1 MVRLL
6 LTSAVTNLSGADLA
20 AITDRT
26 GVPIAPA
33 VFVDDESVPA
43 ELDEIEIAYASP
55 DLFTEIDAAWRF
67 FDLLDALPN
76 LGWAHLGF
84 AGIDHPRFG
93 AMLDRGVRLSNSPGA
108 AAEPIAH
115 TAMAGLLSLARRLP
129 FYAQRQHEHVWQ
141 RLPTEAI
148 APDLSRQTL
157 VIYGL
162 GTIGSE
168 LARLAR
174 AFGLHVIGVRRSPPR
189 PEDTADEI
197 VHPDQFDEVLRRA
210 DWLAVTANLTT
221 ETRGA
226 INAQRLALLPPG
238 AHVINVA
245 RGPII
250 EQAALIER
258 LQSGAIAGAYLDVVE
273 VEPLSADS
281 PLWDL
286 PNVILTPHA
295 SWAARGNADRARAIF
310 LSNLE
315 SWLTDETLSTE
326 VRER

>member
-1 MVRLL
+1 M
-6 LTSAVTNLSGADLA
+6 
-20 AITDRT
+20 IC
-26 GVPIAPA
+26 
-33 VFVDDESVPA
+33 
-43 ELDEIEIAYASP
+43 
-55 DLFTEIDAAWRF
+55 
-67 FDLLDALPN
+67 
-76 LGWAHLGF
+76 
-84 AGIDHPRFG
+84 
-93 AMLDRGVRLSNSPGA
+93 
-108 AAEPIAH
+108 
-115 TAMAGLLSLARRLP
+115 
-129 FYAQRQHEHVWQ
+129 
-141 RLPTEAI
+141 
-148 APDLSRQTL
+148 
-157 VIYGL
+157 GL
-162 GTIGSE
+162 GAIGGE

-197 VHPDQFDEVLRRA
+197 VHPDQLDEVLRRA

-226 INAQRLALLPPG
+226 INAQRLAPLPPG

-273 VEPLSADS
+273 VEPLPADS

-295 SWAARGNADRARAIF
+295 SWAARGNANRARAIF